1 MLKLN
6 ASFSKK
12 VPAEEEYS
20 SQSYHASIEVELPD
34 GLSENQLKD
43 KIHDTF
49 ELVRDSVEAEIGG
62 GQSNGSSNRPQDGS
76 SNRPQNGSSS
86 RQPDGHIRYP
96 QNKRGADKKQD
107 NPPAS
112 TRQLNY
118 LLDLAHNMGMKPKEI
133 MERAGVDDLSSLTKS
148 ECSRLLDELN
158 GKSKAAA

>member
-12 VPAEEEYS
+12 VPAEVDFS
-20 SQSYHASIEVELPD
+20 SISYHASIEAELPD
-34 GLSENQLKD
+34 GLSDKQLKD

-49 ELVRDSVEAEIGG
+49 ELVRESVESEIGNIQSNG
-62 GQSNGSSNRPQDGS
+62 SESRQSNGSSSRP
-76 SNRPQNGSSS
+76 
-86 RQPDGHIRYP
+86 PDGHIRYP

-107 NPPAS
+107 NTPAS
-112 TRQLNY
+112 AKQLNY

>member
-20 SQSYHASIEVELPD
+20 SKSYHASIECELPD
-34 GLSENQLKD
+34 GLTENQLKD

-49 ELVRDSVEAEIGG
+49 ELVRNSVEAEIGG
-62 GQSNGSSNRPQDGS
+62 VQTNGSENRQ
-76 SNRPQNGSSS
+76 QNGSGS
-86 RQPDGHIRYP
+86 RPQDGHIRYP
-96 QNKRGADKKQD
+96 QNKRGSDKKQD
-107 NPPAS
+107 NTPAS
-112 TRQLNY
+112 AKQLNY

>member
-12 VPAEEEYS
+12 VPAETVFS
-20 SQSYHASIEVELPD
+20 SKSYHASIECELPD
-34 GLSENQLKD
+34 GLTENQLKD

-49 ELVRDSVEAEIGG
+49 ELVRASVEAEIGNV
-62 GQSNGSSNRPQDGS
+62 QSNGSENRQ
-76 SNRPQNGSSS
+76 QNGSSS
-86 RQPDGHIRYP
+86 RQPNGHIRYP
-96 QNKRGADKKQD
+96 QGKRGSDKKQD

-118 LLDLAHNMGMKPKEI
+118 LLDLAHSMGMKPREI
-133 MERAGVDDLSSLTKS
+133 MERAGVDDLSSLSKS

-158 GKSKAAA
+158 GKTKAAA